1 LAAGGEVWRC
11 EGEVVTKAELV
22 ALMLGAW
29 TDYEEEG
36 ARVSGLCDP
45 LTESQQAML
54 RAQLGAVADGIIAA
68 LAPGVPG
75 STPRWHTEE
84 LPGTG
89 TVFELD
95 YAPLNG
101 SLLVFLNGLPQLGN
115 WTLVGRTLT
124 LDTARTSGDA
134 TLHAHYQAVIPT

>member
-1 LAAGGEVWRC
+1 
-11 EGEVVTKAELV
+11 VTRAELI
-22 ALMLGAW
+22 ALMREAW
-29 TDYEEEG
+29 TGD
-36 ARVSGLCDP
+36 ASSGLSNP
-45 LTESQQAML
+45 LSAAQVAMID
-54 RAQLGAVADGIIAA
+54 AQLGAVADGIIAA
-68 LAPGVPG
+68 LASGVPG

-84 LPGTG
+84 LLGTG

-95 YAPLNG
+95 YAPING